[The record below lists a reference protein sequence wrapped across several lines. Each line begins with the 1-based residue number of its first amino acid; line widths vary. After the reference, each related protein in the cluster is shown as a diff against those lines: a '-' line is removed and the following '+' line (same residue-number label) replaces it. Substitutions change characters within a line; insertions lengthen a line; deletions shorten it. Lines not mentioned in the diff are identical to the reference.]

1 MAKNYRPKIDT
12 DNHVI
17 DVLEVE
23 KYNGR
28 SSIDLNTVNFKCGQR
43 TFETFSL
50 NKILVIIPLD
60 KGELRFKI
68 SNPQDDCSGRLV
80 ETLEL

>member
-1 MAKNYRPKIDT
+1 MKNYAGKIDT

-17 DVLEVE
+17 DLLEIK

-28 SSIDLNTVNFKCGQR
+28 SKSPSRTYRYECGQR
-43 TFETFSL
+43 TFETFPL
-50 NKILVIIPLD
+50 NSFLVKFPLD

-68 SNPQDDCSGRLV
+68 SNPQDDCSGWLV
-80 ETLEL
+80 KTE